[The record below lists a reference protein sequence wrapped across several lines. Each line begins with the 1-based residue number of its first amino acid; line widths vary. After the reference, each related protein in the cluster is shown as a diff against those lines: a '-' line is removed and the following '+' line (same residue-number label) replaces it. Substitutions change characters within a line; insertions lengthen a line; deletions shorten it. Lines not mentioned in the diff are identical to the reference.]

1 MDQKPEGIFKLTRT
15 EMQGFINGGRSA
27 IENALLLVLVRPRTP
42 TVEDKADYQGLLNLL
57 QQYNKLLAPYEL
69 PKANTQAANDDQGGS
84 Q

>member
-1 MDQKPEGIFKLTRT
+1 MDQNPEENFKLTRT
-15 EMQGFINGGRSA
+15 KMQGYINGGRSA

-42 TVEDKADYQGLLNLL
+42 TVEDKADYHGLLSLL

-69 PKANTQAANDDQGGS
+69 PKANMQAANDGQGGS